1 MHCGGVPIDCRRC
14 LCAKVSSLFVEIQ
27 RGDVVFTAYACEHG
41 AVLNPFGCV
50 VSHTFDCSPCFLRN
64 NAALRGPQKVITGTA
79 TGEAGLSPWF
89 SLRHRTRH
97 GEGQYIAREDQYC
110 AVASSHS

>member
-27 RGDVVFTAYACEHG
+27 RGDVVLTAYACEHG

-50 VSHTFDCSPCFLRN
+50 VSHTFDFGPCFLTN
-64 NAALRGPQKVITGTA
+64 NAALRCA
-79 TGEAGLSPWF
+79 TDGI
-89 SLRHRTRH
+89 HRDR
-97 GEGQYIAREDQYC
+97 DWSVV
-110 AVASSHS
+110 VASIACILASQGAGGQVRVYTC

>member
-27 RGDVVFTAYACEHG
+27 CGDVVFTAYACEHG

-50 VSHTFDCSPCFLRN
+50 VSHTFDCSPRSLRSN
-64 NAALRGPQKVITGTA
+64 VALRWPTEGNTRLTGTA
-79 TGEAGLSPWF
+79 IA
-89 SLRHRTRH
+89 TRMGVGH
-97 GEGQYIAREDQYC
+97 APPK
-110 AVASSHS
+110 SSVR

>member
-64 NAALRGPQKVITGTA
+64 NAALRWPTEGNHRDRHWRG
-79 TGEAGLSPWF
+79 GLESMVR
-89 SLRHRTRH
+89 SEERRV
-97 GEGQYIAREDQYC
+97 GKE
-110 AVASSHS
+110 